1 MSLNKAQL
9 KTDII
14 AILNDMMLRES
25 SSIEEFAT
33 RLGDKIDV
41 YVKTAKIKYTNG
53 LTSAT
58 GGAVTGT
65 FNGSLE

>member
-1 MSLNKAQL
+1 MALNTSQL

-14 AILNDMMLRES
+14 AILTDMSTRETN
-25 SSIEEFAT
+25 SIEEFAE
-33 RLGDKIDV
+33 RLSGKIEV
-41 YVKTAKIKYTNG
+41 YVKTADIKYTNG

-65 FNGSLE
+65 FNGNLE